1 MRAVLDRLY
10 DAAAYVAASFLV
22 GTLAMV
28 LVGIVGRLVNWY
40 VPGTDAYAG
49 YCMAASGFLALAHTL
64 KRREHIR
71 VEYSVSWLLASA
83 AMLLLSRSRPVL
95 DYITYRF
102 HIPDTPLTLFLI
114 AGTVFLVM
122 FFRFSIIIS
131 HLRDD
136 NIALAQRLAIL
147 EYQLH
152 SLRSHEN

>member
-10 DAAAYVAASFLV
+10 DAAAYVAAFFLV

-71 VEYSVSWLLASA
+71 VSLVLEHVGVEARHRLELGSLAVAAVLAAAFAFYSV
-83 AMLLLSRSRPVL
+83 
-95 DYITYRF
+95 
-102 HIPDTPLTLFLI
+102 
-114 AGTVFLVM
+114 
-122 FFRFSIIIS
+122 
-131 HLRDD
+131 
-136 NIALAQRLAIL
+136 RLAFQSW
-147 EYQLH
+147 QLNDI
-152 SLRSHEN
+152 STAN